1 MPASGSASRRQW
13 SSRRNHLGRW
23 RYNVR
28 GFFWRSW
35 MIQKSATCIWWKINW
50 EMIELFSNVGF
61 PNLLSSHF
69 ISRYVFD
76 CSLSLYVEIYA
87 ACDWTFSRLWAPS
100 LLCRYRSAGG
110 ELGRAPCHTDERLC
124 PTGQS
129 VSRKILKVLDFIGS
143 PSGYFRYDKPGLV
156 NDQFERKA
164 KLALNPLVWS
174 FLRSTH
180 GIQKVLFHCLVFLK
194 KQPILF

>member
-1 MPASGSASRRQW
+1 MILQKESPWTMKVQRAGLLLEVLNDPEECHMHLVEDQL
-13 SSRRNHLGRW
+13 RNDWTLLKCSVSKSFELPFHLKVCLW
-23 RYNVR
+23 
-28 GFFWRSW
+28 
-35 MIQKSATCIWWKINW
+35 
-50 EMIELFSNVGF
+50 
-61 PNLLSSHF
+61 LLSL
-69 ISRYVFD
+69 
-76 CSLSLYVEIYA
+76 SLSLYVEIYA

-129 VSRKILKVLDFIGS
+129 VSRKILKVLDLIGS